1 VNARSPI
8 SEPMESNPKL
18 SNAAALLKSFVKE
31 NCRLPSYSELAKMFG
46 FASKNAA
53 YKLANRLIEAGIL
66 QKDPVTGH
74 LKLNNP
80 GLQIAGYV
88 QAGFPSPAE
97 DNLVDTLSLD
107 DYLIRKPE
115 ASFMLKVSGD
125 SMIDAGIMPGDLV
138 IIERGGN
145 PKNNDVVLAQV
156 DRNWTLKY
164 FFKRKGEVVLV
175 AANKNYP
182 EIRAKEELSIAGV
195 VTAVIR
201 KYQ

>member
-1 VNARSPI
+1 
-8 SEPMESNPKL
+8 MESNPKL
-18 SNAAALLKSFVKE
+18 SNAAATLKAFVKE
-31 NCRLPSYSELAKMFG
+31 NCRLPSYSEIAKLFG

-66 QKDPVTGH
+66 EKDRSTGH

-88 QAGFPSPAE
+88 QAGFPTPAE
-97 DNLVDTLSLD
+97 EMLVDTLSLD

-115 ASFMLKVSGD
+115 ASFMLKVTGD

-138 IIERGGN
+138 IIERGGA
-145 PKNNDVVLAQV
+145 PKNNDVVLACV
-156 DRNWTLKY
+156 DKNWTLKHFY
-164 FFKRKGEVVLV
+164 KRNGEVILI

-182 EIRAKEELSIAGV
+182 EIHAKEELTIAGIA
-195 VTAVIR
+195 TAVIR